1 MVKLLALTLS
11 VLQLCARSLAAPLD
25 EAVVSVEVVQQAD
38 PSTEAITQELF
49 DTISLYGQYSAAAY
63 CMGNFDAASGY
74 TSLSCPSN
82 NCPTVQSAQ
91 SNITLQL
98 TA

>member
-1 MVKLLALTLS
+1 MVKLLAVTLS
-11 VLQLCARSLAAPLD
+11 VLQLCARSLAAPVD
-25 EAVVSVEVVQQAD
+25 ELVGLVELTQQD
-38 PSTEAITQELF
+38 PATEVITQELF
-49 DTISLYGQYSAAAY
+49 DTISLYGQFSAAAY
-63 CMGNFDAASGY
+63 CMGNFDPASGY

-82 NCPTVQSAQ
+82 NCPQVQSAQ